1 MKKATRVRL
10 DKVSDFDAPVERR
23 GTHSNKWDRVTRY
36 YDVPPGDNLPM
47 WVADSDFR
55 VADCITRALRE
66 MVDHGVFG
74 YGGDGEGYREAIC
87 WWMRTRHGWEIE
99 PDWIFTTTG
108 LVNALAVAL
117 DTFTAPGDAVVLFTP
132 VYHAFARAIRAAGR
146 EVTTVPL
153 ARDGA
158 RYVMD
163 FDAAE
168 AALTGRERMVVHCS
182 PHNPGGRVWS
192 QAEQQALAEFAAR
205 HDLLVVSDEIHHD
218 LVFPGQVHVPAAKI
232 HGIEDRLVVLTA
244 TSKAFNTAGLH
255 TGNVII
261 PDETLRARFAARM
274 TALAIAPHTVGIAAA
289 TAAYSPEGADWI
301 DAQMAYLD
309 GNRHAFDAGIAAIP
323 GVSSMPLEAT
333 YLAWVDFAG
342 TGLGADE
349 LVQRVEREAG
359 IAANH
364 GATFGP
370 GGETFLRFNFATQ
383 RANVDAAVARLHR
396 AFADLQ

>member
-1 MKKATRVRL
+1 MVQVQA
-10 DKVSDFDAPVERR
+10 DKVAGFDAPVERR
-23 GTHSNKWDRVTRY
+23 GTHSNKWDKVTAY
-36 YDVPPGDNLPM
+36 YDVPPEDNLPM

-55 VADCITRALRE
+55 VPDCVTRALRT
-66 MVDHGVFG
+66 MVEHGVHG
-74 YGGDGEGYREAIC
+74 YGGDMDGYREAIRG
-87 WWMRTRHGWEIE
+87 WMRTRHGWQIA

-108 LVNALAVAL
+108 LVNALAVVL

-146 EVTTVPL
+146 EVTSVPL

-168 AALTGRERMVVHCS
+168 AALTGRERVVVHCS
-182 PHNPGGRVWS
+182 PHNPGGRVWLR
-192 QAEQQALAEFAAR
+192 AEQQALAEFAAR

-218 LVFPGQVHVPAAKI
+218 LVFPGHEHVPAARI
-232 HGIEDRLVVLTA
+232 DGMADRLVVLTA
-244 TSKAFNTAGLH
+244 PSKAFNTAGLH
-255 TGNVII
+255 TGNVIV
-261 PDETLRARFAARM
+261 PDTDLRARFAARM
-274 TALAIAPHTVGIAAA
+274 TALAIAPNTAGIAATA
-289 TAAYSPEGADWI
+289 AAYSPEGAEWI
-301 DAQMAYLD
+301 DAQMLYLD
-309 GNRHAFDAGIAAIP
+309 GNRRAFDDGIAAIP
-323 GVSSMPLEAT
+323 GVASMPLEAT

-342 TGLGADE
+342 TGLSAAD

-359 IAANH
+359 IAANR

-370 GGETFLRFNFATQ
+370 GGESFLRFNIATQ
-383 RANVDAAVARLHR
+383 RANIDAAVARLQK